1 MKIKGL
7 KSQNP
12 RDHMSESELIF
23 IDLAGLSTQQI
34 AKTDEATG
42 LQENTKAC
50 KKGGKIAKDVRLQL
64 EKQTK
69 KNLVTGENFLAPGK
83 EPKKLS

>member
-1 MKIKGL
+1 MI
-7 KSQNP
+7 
-12 RDHMSESELIF
+12 ESELIF

-34 AKTDEATG
+34 AETDEATG

-64 EKQTK
+64 EKQTEK
-69 KNLVTGENFLAPGK
+69 T
-83 EPKKLS
+83 

>member
-7 KSQNP
+7 KSQNL

-34 AKTDEATG
+34 AETDEATG

-50 KKGGKIAKDVRLQL
+50 KKG
-64 EKQTK
+64 
-69 KNLVTGENFLAPGK
+69 
-83 EPKKLS
+83 